1 MNRSAPPRRGRIAA
15 LVLTLAIT
23 PAALAACG
31 SGTTGAGQPK
41 AGGETPPTA
50 LRIGT
55 PDSQGQPAGPVI
67 DEFVRLVEADG
78 DASLD
83 VEPVFLAVPQNTD
96 NWDQAVIRQVMEGDL
111 DLALIPARAWDT
123 EGVTSL
129 RALNAPFLVD
139 SDNLVD
145 AIVSS
150 DLADEMLA
158 GLEPVGVT
166 GLALLPESLRHVFSF
181 ASPLLAAADYD
192 GALVRSPNSATTYA
206 LFEALGATPDDYPGQ
221 QVPDALAAGE
231 LTAMESAFALASF
244 DDEHLST
251 AGNVVLFPKVN
262 TLVVNTE
269 RFEALSDD
277 QRQAIEAAAQGARE
291 FARGA
296 VVPDAEQAAD
306 YCESQAGSIVLASD
320 ADLAGLQ
327 AAVRPVYDELEQDA
341 QTRQLIADI
350 RDLKAETTPP
360 VAVAECAAEPV
371 AAGGAPTTEPS
382 AIDGVYRYDVPRE
395 LFIEKGLVN
404 NVDEA
409 GVHTLTI
416 DSGVWLDEWGGTE
429 RCEGVFTV
437 DGDVWT
443 IRWKGGCY
451 GDWSMRLADTD
462 PVTWADITTLPPWQ
476 NDPETIAANE
486 LFNSVPLTRVADVS

>member
-1 MNRSAPPRRGRIAA
+1 MNRSAPPRPGRIAA
-15 LVLTLAIT
+15 LVLTVAIT
-23 PAALAACG
+23 PPALAACG

-41 AGGETPPTA
+41 AGGETPPVT

-55 PDSQGQPAGPVI
+55 PDSQGQPAGAVI
-67 DEFVRLVEADG
+67 DEFVRLVDADG
-78 DASLD
+78 RASLD
-83 VEPVFLAVPQNTD
+83 VEPVFEAVPANTD
-96 NWDQAVIRQVMEGDL
+96 NWDQAVIRQVIDGDL
-111 DLALIPARAWDT
+111 DLALIPARAWDI

-145 AIVSS
+145 AVVSS

-158 GLEPVGVT
+158 GLDPVGVT

-181 ASPLLAAADYD
+181 TSPLLAPADYE
-192 GALVRSPNSATTYA
+192 GALIRSPNSATTYA

-244 DDEHLST
+244 DGEQLST

-277 QRQAIEAAAQGARE
+277 QRRAIEAAAEGTRE

-296 VVPDAEQAAD
+296 VVPDAEQAAG
-306 YCESQAGSIVLASD
+306 YCESQAGSILLASD
-320 ADLAGLQ
+320 ADLAGLR
-327 AAVRPVYDELEQDA
+327 AAVRPVYDELERDDR
-341 QTRQLIADI
+341 TRQLIADI
-350 RDLKAETTPP
+350 RALKAETTPP
-360 VAVAECAAEPV
+360 VAVAECTAEP
-371 AAGGAPTTEPS
+371 AAAGAPTTGPS
-382 AIDGVYRYDVPRE
+382 PIDGVYRYDVPRE

-404 NVDEA
+404 NVGEA

-416 DSGVWLDEWGGTE
+416 DAGVWLDEWGGGE
-429 RCEGVFTV
+429 RCEGAYTI

-443 IRWKGGCY
+443 IRWKGGCS
-451 GDWSMRLADTD
+451 GDWTMRLADTD

-486 LFNSVPLTRVADVS
+486 MFNSVSLTRVADVS